1 MKKNKKNSPVI
12 SRNVYIVSLGCPK
25 NFVDTEVLAGN
36 LLVSGWGITM
46 DPDDADVFMVN
57 TCAFIPPAREEARE
71 VIVEAVKWKKANPAK
86 RRIMISGCLIQWDK
100 KETFRADFPEVDLWS
115 GIDQIPNIG
124 PLLSNLY
131 APQTGPASCF
141 LRTDVPK
148 YIYNEKTPRLKL
160 TLSHIAY
167 VKIAEGCDNRCAYCS
182 IPSIRGG
189 LHSRSIASIKKEA
202 LDLLADNTRELI
214 IIAQDVTAFGQD
226 RKASG
231 ENLAGLVRELDSIEG
246 NYWIRLLYT
255 HPAHFTDE
263 LIEAIAGAKH
273 VLPYIDMPLQHI
285 NDGILHRMGR
295 KVTGADIRALLEK
308 LRSKI
313 PGIAIRTTFITG
325 LPGEGDAEF
334 QELKDF
340 IKEQK
345 FHRLGVFGYYPE
357 PGTPASDMADRVS
370 TDAAEKRASQIMDIQ
385 AKISLKYNKS
395 LAGQTF
401 DVIVDSVNGDYA
413 VGRTYMDAPEIDNQ
427 VIIAVDRDIE
437 AGEFSRITVTG
448 ADTYDLEG
456 EIAEEKHI

>member
-1 MKKNKKNSPVI
+1 MKKSKKNSPAI

-46 DPDDADVFMVN
+46 DPDDADVFMIN

-71 VIVEAVKWKKANPAK
+71 VISEAVKWKKSNRTK
-86 RRIMISGCLIQWDK
+86 RRILVCGCLIQWDK
-100 KETFRADFPEVDLWS
+100 KESFKADFPEVDLWS
-115 GIDQIPNIG
+115 GIDQIPNVG
-124 PLLSNLY
+124 ARLSSLY
-131 APQTGPASCF
+131 VQQTEPAGCF
-141 LRTDVPK
+141 LRTDVPE

-167 VKIAEGCDNRCAYCS
+167 IKIAEGCDNRCAYCS

-202 LDLLADNTRELI
+202 IDLLSDNTRELI

-231 ENLAGLVRELDSIEG
+231 ENLAGLIRELDSIEG
-246 NYWIRLLYT
+246 NHWIRLLYT

-263 LIEAIAGAKH
+263 LIETIAGAKH

-285 NDGILHRMGR
+285 NDGILRRMGR
-295 KVTGADIRALLEK
+295 KVTNAGIHVLLEK
-308 LRSKI
+308 LRNQI
-313 PGIAIRTTFITG
+313 PDIAIRTTFITG
-325 LPGEGDAEF
+325 LPGEGVAEF

-340 IKEQK
+340 VKEQK

-357 PGTPASDMADRVS
+357 PDTPAADMEDRVS
-370 TDAAEKRASQIMDIQ
+370 TDIAEKRASQILDIQ
-385 AKISLKYNKS
+385 AKISLKHNKS
-395 LAGQTF
+395 LAGKTF